1 MPRVLK
7 NDNPDDELAGMTLAE
22 LKKEYKKLRTKYD
35 KLYGGFF
42 CHDCGKFLPAD
53 EFYVST
59 KWTSGVIP
67 TCKKC
72 LNKIALG
79 YNPKTGKTNETEDS
93 FKKALQIGNL
103 PFLRKEYNSAIETLK
118 DTTNEIRRISSF
130 QQYMSIIQSLPQYR
144 DMNWHDSDLE
154 TAGEV
159 EEEKEVKLPKDK
171 KKAAVKRFGTGYT
184 DGAYLFLQNEYEDWI
199 ARYTIESKA
208 QEVLLIE
215 ICKAELKLH
224 EADINGEDTKDL
236 IKSLQDLMG
245 SLNIRP
251 NQKDAKGIADAKS
264 LGQMIEMWEEHDP
277 IPEPDEEFKDVDRIG
292 FLIDVFFKGHLAKM
306 MGLKGAFSAMYERF
320 MDKYTVK
327 KQVYKDGKTSEEMF
341 EQIFGLAGDKD
352 G

>member
-1 MPRVLK
+1 LPRLRNEIK
-7 NDNPDDELAGMTLAE
+7 SNDELAGVSLID
-22 LKKEYKKLRTKYD
+22 LKNEYKKLKTKYD
-35 KLYGGFF
+35 KINSGFF
-42 CHDCGKFLPAD
+42 CHDCNRFLPAD
-53 EFYVST
+53 KFYVSS
-59 KWTSGVIP
+59 KWKSGVIP
-67 TCKKC
+67 TCREC

-79 YNPKTGKTNETEDS
+79 FNEKAEKTNETEET
-93 FKKALQIGNL
+93 FKEALRIAKL
-103 PFLRKEYNSAIETLK
+103 PFLRKEYNSAVATLQ
-118 DTTNEIRRISSF
+118 DTTNGARRISTF
-130 QQYMSIIQSLPQYR
+130 QQYMGVIQSLPQYK
-144 DMNWHDSDLE
+144 DMRWEDGDFE
-154 TAGEV
+154 AAEEV
-159 EEEKEVKLPKDK
+159 EEEKEIKLSKDK

-277 IPEPDEEFKDVDRIG
+277 IPEPDDDFKDVDRIG

-306 MGLKGAFSAMYERF
+306 MGLKGAFSAMYEKF

-341 EQIFGLAGDKD
+341 EQIFGSAGDKD